1 VIKSSS
7 SNLLLA
13 FAASALILAGC
24 ATRKAAP
31 PPAAPLAVHGA
42 LSVVELAPVHL
53 AVENLY
59 PKGTKV
65 RDKGVVALLS
75 GETLADVA
83 TNAETQVLRES
94 PARPDLRIIMTV
106 AEGHYRIVARKSAGI
121 TSVADLRGK
130 RIATLTMSSAG
141 YFLSRELARANMTL
155 ADVQVKDVT
164 PFSAMVTQLVNKEVD
179 GIAIWEPYSEN
190 ALRALGADAIALPS
204 ASGYYEIFNLNTT
217 AANLAHPEKRAA
229 MVQLVRG
236 IIDATESMNRN
247 PRRGQEL
254 VAEAGNYTVEEVAAS
269 WSHQKFVAS
278 FAENMLD
285 VMAEEEVWVAAMQK
299 RAPRPREELAKLID
313 RSVYDEAVALRR

>member
-1 VIKSSS
+1 
-7 SNLLLA
+7 
-13 FAASALILAGC
+13 
-24 ATRKAAP
+24 
-31 PPAAPLAVHGA
+31 

-190 ALRALGADAIALPS
+190 ALRALGADAIVLPS
-204 ASGYYEIFNLNTT
+204 ASGYYEIFNLNTIAVT
-217 AANLAHPEKRAA
+217 LAHPEKRAA

-285 VMAEEEVWVAAMQK
+285 VMAEE
-299 RAPRPREELAKLID
+299 D